1 MATVKME
8 IERVPRKAV
17 AGPSD
22 IASYWEAAKA
32 GHPRSLLYVSLLGL
46 RPSDPIEIL
55 RRVKRGL
62 TFSALLRFQKNSQFS
77 TTELADLVSIR
88 MRTLHR
94 RREQGRLEPD
104 ESDRLL
110 RVSRVFGRALE
121 LFEGNAEGA
130 RRWFHTPAKA
140 LGGERPIALAATALG
155 SREVEALIDR
165 LEHGVLA

>member
-1 MATVKME
+1 MAASKME
-8 IERVPRKAV
+8 LERVRRKA
-17 AGPSD
+17 AIEHSD
-22 IASYWEAAKA
+22 IGLYWKAAKA
-32 GHPRSLLYVSLLGL
+32 GHPRSYLYVSLLGL
-46 RPSDPIEIL
+46 RPSNPIEIL
-55 RRVKRGL
+55 KRVKRGL
-62 TFSALLRFQKNSQFS
+62 KFEALERFQKNTQFS

-110 RVSRVFGRALE
+110 RVSRVFGKSLE
-121 LFEGNAEGA
+121 LFEGDAEAA

-140 LGGERPIALAATALG
+140 LGGAQPIALAATDLG

-165 LEHGVLA
+165 LEHGVLV